1 MNRIR
6 ILATLSIDGF
16 YVSQKWQRSFGFDA
30 SQYEHFCRDANVV
43 LTDKSEYK
51 NWREIELDCGIPVY
65 AIQKDC
71 LLVKNGESRSLTIDQ
86 LDNED
91 KKTIVVVG
99 NNRELTSILLNK
111 SCVDEI
117 VIYQFPLLLG
127 KGKRPFPALPE
138 HSVWKVKSR
147 QLYDTG
153 ITALL
158 YIREQE

>member
-1 MNRIR
+1 MPI
-6 ILATLSIDGF
+6 
-16 YVSQKWQRSFGFDA
+16 
-30 SQYEHFCRDANVV
+30 
-43 LTDKSEYK
+43 
-51 NWREIELDCGIPVY
+51 
-65 AIQKDC
+65 C

>member
-16 YVSQKWQRSFGFDA
+16 YVPQKWQRSFGFDA
-30 SQYEHFCRDANVV
+30 SQYEHFCRDADAV

-51 NWREIELDCGIPVY
+51 NLWEIELDCGIPVY

-71 LLVKNGESRSLTIDQ
+71 SLVKNGESRSLTIDQ
-86 LDNED
+86 LENEN
-91 KKTIVVVG
+91 KKTIVVIG
-99 NNRELTSILLNK
+99 NNRKLTSVLLNK
-111 SCVDEI
+111 YRVDEI
-117 VIYQFPLLLG
+117 VIYQFPFLLG

-153 ITALL
+153 ITALS
-158 YIREQE
+158 YIRKQE